1 MAPTLDAKKGQI
13 GRQSQCISL
22 LLLLYQWNLSMITD
36 DDEGLIRIP
45 CLCSRRS
52 NGSNASVT
60 CILLS
65 VGNKSVVLGVFV
77 QDKHCSYRSDGN
89 GCFKTISHD
98 WTTYWCGDTRTS
110 RRWPVTATVSRRHG
124 KWRGKFHQVHLLSVI
139 FGLILHVMR
148 KGQNFSLDLLECQSG
163 GLAKRAWCMS
173 SAADSLVEWSNV
185 SSTTAE
191 TGPFADSILDGFV
204 HAQDMYL

>member
-1 MAPTLDAKKGQI
+1 
-13 GRQSQCISL
+13 
-22 LLLLYQWNLSMITD
+22 MITD

-77 QDKHCSYRSDGN
+77 QDKHCSDRSDGN

-98 WTTYWCGDTRTS
+98 WTTYWCGDTYVTS
-110 RRWPVTATVSRRHG
+110 VAGDHSQQKAHMESDEANSI
-124 KWRGKFHQVHLLSVI
+124 KFIYFQ
-139 FGLILHVMR
+139 
-148 KGQNFSLDLLECQSG
+148 
-163 GLAKRAWCMS
+163 
-173 SAADSLVEWSNV
+173 
-185 SSTTAE
+185 
-191 TGPFADSILDGFV
+191 
-204 HAQDMYL
+204 